1 MKKGLK
7 IMKKVLFIIILFLI
21 VKSSFGQRFTDLYG
35 DYLGQSPP
43 GDTPVVFA
51 PGIISGKNLEHS
63 AAIFSPNG
71 NEVYWASR
79 ENQES
84 KLNIWLMSRIN
95 NRWTEPEIFN
105 PLGDSVYH
113 FDPFL
118 STNGNKFYFGADN
131 NGDADI
137 WFIEKQGN
145 NWSKPQSIGSA
156 INNVN
161 GQCQASF
168 TNNGNA
174 YYLDYRTINNKWTCD
189 ILQSKF
195 INGEYQIPDTLTSSI
210 NSPSQDWTPY
220 IAPDDS
226 YLIFSSSRERKY
238 GDLYISFHDIINDKW
253 SEPVKL
259 NDEINTSTQETL
271 PFVSPDGKYLFF
283 TRWTNKENNMDIYW
297 VSTKFIDELK
307 ENTLKK

>member
-1 MKKGLK
+1 
-7 IMKKVLFIIILFLI
+7 MKKVILLSVFILFLTI
-21 VKSSFGQRFTDLYG
+21 NTSFGQQLTDLYG

-43 GDTPVVFA
+43 SDTPEVFA
-51 PGIISGKNLEHS
+51 PGIISGNKLEHS
-63 AAIFSPNG
+63 AAIFSPDG
-71 NEVYWASR
+71 NEVYWVSR

-84 KLNIWLMSRIN
+84 KLDIWLMSRIN
-95 NRWTEPEIFN
+95 NRWSKPEIYS
-105 PLGDSVYH
+105 PLGDSVNL

-118 STNGNKFYFGADN
+118 STDGKKFYFGADN

-137 WFIEKQGN
+137 WFVEKQGN

-156 INNVN
+156 INNIN

-189 ILQSKF
+189 ILQSEF
-195 INGEYQIPDTLTSSI
+195 MNGEYLKPDTLPPCI

-259 NDEINTSTQETL
+259 NDAINTSTQEAF

-283 TRWTNKENNMDIYW
+283 TRWTNEENDMDIYW
-297 VSTKFIDELK
+297 VSTKFIDRLK
-307 ENTLKK
+307 EQNTIGK